1 MNKKKK
7 ILVLS
12 THFLLLLNSLTNN
25 FIYNKGI
32 VAESKQWNLLIK
44 FYMVLFFF
52 EHFFVVLFYDL
63 SKWIKL
69 TAPYLLN
76 PTFTLSVHYLRPVWI
91 LALKPSSKS
100 GSREQIQVKLMEI
113 NIYHLFTVCNQEWM
127 RNIALKIQ
135 GREMGKKNQMT
146 CLLNNKL
153 YFSFFHLRMNTYT

>member
-135 GREMGKKNQMT
+135 GREMGKKKT
-146 CLLNNKL
+146 DDLSLE
-153 YFSFFHLRMNTYT
+153 